1 VHAERV
7 ADIGNSRLGD
17 VAIGFSS
24 VTTVPLFTI
33 AIAITNGSCPEHPR
47 FKAMAKPRTG
57 GEGQPRHIRRSRP
70 LGYELAGYSVMSSP
84 VSQTCRL
91 ALVSRPG
98 HHAAFHAVRAVAP
111 RFVHKSVHK
120 PRRPTT
126 PTDLFDTAY
135 LLTFEQPSVPW
146 AARLGLSDH

>member
-33 AIAITNGSCPEHPR
+33 AIAITNGSYPEHPR

-70 LGYELAGYSVMSSP
+70 RGYELCPKGF
-84 VSQTCRL
+84 
-91 ALVSRPG
+91 G
-98 HHAAFHAVRAVAP
+98 
-111 RFVHKSVHK
+111 
-120 PRRPTT
+120 
-126 PTDLFDTAY
+126 
-135 LLTFEQPSVPW
+135 
-146 AARLGLSDH
+146 